1 MLKNYSRWQ
10 KPTILLMLMTAAA
23 PFSFATWMILL
34 NNFAIEKVHF
44 SGMEMGILQS
54 IREIPGFLAFTVI
67 FVLLIVKE
75 QTLVLVSLLLLALGT
90 AMTGFLPWAFGLYIT
105 TIVMS
110 VGFHYF
116 ETLQTSLTLQWIDK
130 SRTPILFGQLIA
142 IRSFA
147 ALVMFSLVGLAAQLF
162 ALDFQWVYL
171 FGGGLTIT
179 LVIFCWFFFPHF
191 PTQIEQRKQLILRKR
206 YWLFYALTFMSGA
219 RRQIFVAFAGFL
231 MVSKFHFTLSDMS
244 LMFIINALLNIIL
257 AQRIGKLIGRIGER
271 KALIFE
277 YSGLVIVFTAYAL
290 VESPWLA
297 ASLYIVD
304 HLFFAMAI
312 AIKTYFQKIADP
324 ADIAATAGVSFSINH
339 IAAVIVPAILG
350 LLWLWSPAAVF
361 LTGTV
366 FALISLLLALKVPHA
381 PKVGREV
388 MSHERPTMQR

>member
-1 MLKNYSRWQ
+1 
-10 KPTILLMLMTAAA
+10 MLMTAAA